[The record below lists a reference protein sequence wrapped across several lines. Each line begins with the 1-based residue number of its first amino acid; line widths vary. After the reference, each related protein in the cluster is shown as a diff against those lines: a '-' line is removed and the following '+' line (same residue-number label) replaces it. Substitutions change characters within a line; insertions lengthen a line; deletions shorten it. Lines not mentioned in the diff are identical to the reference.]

1 MNFYI
6 GNSINSLDVTQDN
19 VEFSDELLDFI
30 CKKGKQL
37 SYDMGK
43 MYEIDP
49 YDDLEISS
57 TDLPLLIESCSRFL
71 HNSILQDYSDPDEGI
86 QTMEEFIQIAQQGK
100 MIFFNFIWRFL
111 PSYLGTTNHA
121 YLKRPEVTMNMHS
134 VNSRAI

>member
-86 QTMEEFIQIAQQGK
+86 QTIEEFIQIAQQAATKG
-100 MIFFNFIWRFL
+100 
-111 PSYLGTTNHA
+111 LG
-121 YLKRPEVTMNMHS
+121 LVS
-134 VNSRAI
+134 IGD